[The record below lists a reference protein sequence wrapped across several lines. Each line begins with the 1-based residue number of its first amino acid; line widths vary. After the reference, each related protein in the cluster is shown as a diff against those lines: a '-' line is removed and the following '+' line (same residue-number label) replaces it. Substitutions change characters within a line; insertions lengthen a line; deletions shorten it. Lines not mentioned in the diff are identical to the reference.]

1 MGCYGNQT
9 IFLNPNVFIA
19 FNDILHLGSR
29 NQQSVILIKL
39 SKEWKVSLI
48 NLRVW
53 TLLIFYSTMIFPRVL
68 SFREFS

>member
-9 IFLNPNVFIA
+9 IFLNPNVFTA
-19 FNDILHLGSR
+19 FNDILHLGSP

-53 TLLIFYSTMIFPRVL
+53 TLLIFLFNNDFP
-68 SFREFS
+68 SCFEFP